1 MPSKTSN
8 LYLSKAKS
16 STASE
21 NKKSTYFDKSS
32 DIERR
37 VSIASSHIKDQ
48 FYQFISIDSKDY
60 NTSKLFSSKS

>member
-1 MPSKTSN
+1 MKIARPNKTSN
-8 LYLSKAKS
+8 SSLSKVKS

-37 VSIASSHIKDQ
+37 VSIALSYEKDQ
-48 FYQFISIDSKDY
+48 YY
-60 NTSKLFSSKS
+60 